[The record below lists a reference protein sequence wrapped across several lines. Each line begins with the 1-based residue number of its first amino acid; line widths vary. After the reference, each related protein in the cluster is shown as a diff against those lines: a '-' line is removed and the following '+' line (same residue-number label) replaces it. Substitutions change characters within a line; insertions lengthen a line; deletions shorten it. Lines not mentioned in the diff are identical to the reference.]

1 MRCRGTP
8 GTPVHSRLARER
20 ERREGVITEAALVSQ
35 GDVTILSFTVKGFKV
50 HGPGCYKD
58 VEVHGK
64 TGRLGECRL
73 EPEREGS
80 MPVPYHQRT
89 HTCGELRAAHVG
101 LEVILAGW
109 VAHHRDH
116 KGMVFVDLRD
126 RYGMTQLRFGDE
138 TPRPVLEEARRLR
151 SEWCICVRGTV
162 AHRGPGN
169 VSPRFYT
176 GELPTG
182 EIEVVVQDL
191 EILSES
197 PPPPFEISDYTSAHE
212 DIRLEYRY
220 LDLRRPSLQRNFLI
234 RHRVAKTLR
243 DYFDAH
249 GFVELETPFLTKS
262 TPEGARDFLVPS
274 RLHPGK
280 FFALPQSPQLFKQL
294 FMVAGMDRY
303 VQIVRCFRDE
313 DLRADRQP
321 EFTQLDLEM
330 SFVRADEVMRM
341 AEGAIAAVFAQVC
354 QYEIPRPLPRMSY
367 REAMDRFG
375 IDRPD
380 TRFGL
385 ELKDVSALVTQT
397 EFAPFRQAVE
407 SGGVV
412 KCLVSSDPG
421 GQVLT
426 RKTIDGL
433 ADELR
438 GIGAAGLPYTKVVA
452 DENGQARVETG
463 IAKYLAPI
471 APALLSQVGARP
483 GDVIWFM
490 PGNYAAVSKFL
501 AYLRLRLAQ
510 LLNLIPANRWH
521 FLWIL
526 DFPLLEWDDEEKR
539 WVSVHHP
546 FTAPLEDDLPLLFAE
561 DSQQWGRIR
570 AQAYDLV
577 LNGVE
582 LGGGSIRIHRPEVQ
596 RRLFQVLGIG
606 EEEAQEKF
614 GFLLQALRYGPPPHG
629 GLAFGL
635 DRIVMMLTGA
645 SSLRDVIAFPKTQR
659 GTCPLTGAPSVVAQK
674 QLAELFLHPVTPG
687 R

>member
-1 MRCRGTP
+1 
-8 GTPVHSRLARER
+8 
-20 ERREGVITEAALVSQ
+20 
-35 GDVTILSFTVKGFKV
+35 
-50 HGPGCYKD
+50 
-58 VEVHGK
+58 
-64 TGRLGECRL
+64 
-73 EPEREGS
+73 
-80 MPVPYHQRT
+80 MPLPYHQRT
-89 HTCGELRAAHVG
+89 HNCGELRAQHIG
-101 LEVILAGW
+101 QTVILAGW

-169 VSPRFYT
+169 VSPRFFT

-182 EIEVVVQDL
+182 EIEVVVTEL
-191 EILSES
+191 EVLSES
-197 PPPPFEISDYTSAHE
+197 PPPPFDISDYTAANE
-212 DIRLEYRY
+212 EIRLEYRY
-220 LDLRRPSLQRNFLI
+220 LDLRRPALQRNFLI

-294 FMVAGMDRY
+294 FMISGFDRY

-330 SFVRADEVMRM
+330 SFVQADNVIDM
-341 AEGAIAAVFAQVC
+341 AEGAIAAVFAAVLG
-354 QYEIPRPLPRMSY
+354 YDIPRPIPRLSY
-367 REAMDRFG
+367 RQAMDRYG

-385 ELKDVSALVTQT
+385 ELQDVSTLAAQT
-397 EFAPFRQAVE
+397 EFAPFRQALD

-412 KCLVSSDPG
+412 KAIVASDPG
-421 GQVLT
+421 GKVLT
-426 RKTIDGL
+426 RKTLDAL
-433 ADELR
+433 TDELR
-438 GIGAAGLPYTKVVA
+438 GIGAAGLPYTKVTS
-452 DENGQARVETG
+452 DEDGRPRMETG
-463 IAKYLAPI
+463 IAKHLAPV
-471 APALLSQVGARP
+471 ATALLERLAARP
-483 GDVIWFM
+483 GDVLWFM
-490 PGNYAAVSKFL
+490 PGSYHTVCKFL
-501 AYLRLRLAQ
+501 AHLRQRLAQ
-510 LLNLIPANRWH
+510 LLGLIPTGRWN
-521 FLWIL
+521 FLWVV
-526 DFPLLEWDDEEKR
+526 DFPLLEWDEQEQR

-546 FTAPLEDDLPLLFAE
+546 FTAPHPEDLELLFND
-561 DSQQWGRIR
+561 DSSRWGQIR
-570 AQAYDLV
+570 SQAYDLV
-577 LNGVE
+577 LNGIE

-596 RRLFQVLGIG
+596 RRVFQVLGISD
-606 EEEAQEKF
+606 EEARQKF
-614 GFLLQALRYGPPPHG
+614 GFLLQALQYGPPPHG

-645 SSLRDVIAFPKTQR
+645 ASLRDVIAFPKTQK
-659 GTCPLTGAPSVVAQK
+659 GTCPLTGAPSMVTEK
-674 QLAELFLHPVTPG
+674 QLAELFLRTVVPG
-687 R
+687 K

>member
-1 MRCRGTP
+1 MP
-8 GTPVHSRLARER
+8 
-20 ERREGVITEAALVSQ
+20 
-35 GDVTILSFTVKGFKV
+35 
-50 HGPGCYKD
+50 D
-58 VEVHGK
+58 VE
-64 TGRLGECRL
+64 E
-73 EPEREGS
+73 S
-80 MPVPYHQRT
+80 MPLPYHQRT
-89 HTCGELRAAHVG
+89 HTCGELRAHHAG
-101 LEVILAGW
+101 QEVILAGW

-151 SEWCICVRGTV
+151 SEWCICIRGTV
-162 AHRGPGN
+162 AHRGEGN

-191 EILSES
+191 EVLSES

-212 DIRLEYRY
+212 EIRLEHRY

-294 FMVAGMDRY
+294 FMIAGFDRY

-330 SFVRADEVMRM
+330 SFVQTDDVIRM
-341 AEGAIAAVFAQVC
+341 AEGAIAAVFSQVLG
-354 QYEIPRPLPRMSY
+354 YDIPRPVPRLSY

-385 ELKDVSALVTQT
+385 ELQDVSDLAAQT

-412 KCLVSSDPG
+412 KCIVSSDPG
-421 GQVLT
+421 GKVLT
-426 RKTIDGL
+426 RKTIDAL
-433 ADELR
+433 AEELR
-438 GIGAAGLPYTKVVA
+438 GIGAVGLPYAKVTA
-452 DENGQARVETG
+452 DDQGAPKLETG
-463 IAKYLAPI
+463 IAKHLAPI
-471 APALLSQVGARP
+471 TADLLSRSGAKP
-483 GDVIWFM
+483 GDVLWFM
-490 PGNYAAVSKFL
+490 PGSYTAVSKYL
-501 AYLRLRLAQ
+501 AYLRLRLGQ
-510 LLNLIPANRWH
+510 LLNLIPAQQWN
-521 FLWIL
+521 FLWVV
-526 DFPLLEWDDEEKR
+526 DFPLLEWDEEEKR

-546 FTAPLEDDLPLLFAE
+546 FTSPQDEDLPLLFS
-561 DSQQWGRIR
+561 DNSQHWGRIR
-570 AQAYDLV
+570 SKAYDLV

-582 LGGGSIRIHRPEVQ
+582 LGGGSIRIHRADIQ
-596 RRLFQVLGIG
+596 RRVFQLLGIG
-606 EEEAQEKF
+606 EEEAQQKF

-659 GTCPLTGAPSVVAQK
+659 GTCPLTGAPSTVADK
-674 QLAELFLHPVTPG
+674 QLAELFLRTVTPPK
-687 R
+687 